1 MAPDED
7 VVDAVIEGLIRFET
21 AFRPVLAE
29 TINAGGDDHLVA
41 KLHCDKLLSGS
52 RTSLRQFHGLIS
64 ICSQDCRSSLCFN
77 FLEKKT
83 YFHLIIHPYQVFLP
97 RRC

>member
-41 KLHCDKLLSGS
+41 KYL
-52 RTSLRQFHGLIS
+52 
-64 ICSQDCRSSLCFN
+64 SLCHKCSFIAINCCLGPELLYDN
-77 FLEKKT
+77 FT
-83 YFHLIIHPYQVFLP
+83 A
-97 RRC
+97 